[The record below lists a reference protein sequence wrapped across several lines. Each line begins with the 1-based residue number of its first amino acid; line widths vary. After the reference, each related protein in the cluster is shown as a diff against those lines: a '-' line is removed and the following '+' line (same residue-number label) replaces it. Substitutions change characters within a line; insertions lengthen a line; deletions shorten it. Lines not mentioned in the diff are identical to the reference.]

1 MENKQII
8 PMLKRW
14 TKIILGKS
22 AAAVQQGIGRCYD
35 KNEIRGYYNDLT
47 NKVRSAT
54 LLDSNG
60 IPYNLM
66 SSGAKVYSLVTISQY
81 ALGCYDLFLLNSDHD
96 KLQIFLKLAEYLYDK
111 QEVNGK
117 WDARSSMGSY
127 RDNSSCMAQGQGAS
141 IMLRAYLKTGN
152 QKFLDSA
159 KRAIDFM
166 VTPVMNGGTMI
177 EKGEDIS
184 FEKYP
189 PENGEVSSVLNG
201 WAFALF
207 GLYDYYI
214 TTKNVDIKEI
224 FDKSCKTMA
233 TKINKYDFGY
243 CSLYD
248 LVGTIASPAY
258 HDLDIALLS
267 VLSDLSGQENMK
279 YYANRFESY
288 AKNPIYKGMA
298 ITKKAVQKFT
308 TKSDTFIVQ

>member
-152 QKFLDSA
+152 QKSY
-159 KRAIDFM
+159 K
-166 VTPVMNGGTMI
+166 
-177 EKGEDIS
+177 
-184 FEKYP
+184 
-189 PENGEVSSVLNG
+189 
-201 WAFALF
+201 
-207 GLYDYYI
+207 
-214 TTKNVDIKEI
+214 
-224 FDKSCKTMA
+224 
-233 TKINKYDFGY
+233 
-243 CSLYD
+243 
-248 LVGTIASPAY
+248 
-258 HDLDIALLS
+258 
-267 VLSDLSGQENMK
+267 K
-279 YYANRFESY
+279 YYE
-288 AKNPIYKGMA
+288 
-298 ITKKAVQKFT
+298 
-308 TKSDTFIVQ
+308 D